1 MRIYTRLTYQW
12 RDNGYV
18 LVDEDG
24 FDYSGPVDLCKGAS
38 AAQDS
43 LAASQTSFYNQMV
56 SDTNSQF
63 ANQQAIQSSLNK
75 ALEPIVAAGPNQFG
89 FSNAQVQNMNSTAT
103 TGVATSYA
111 NAKKGLQNS
120 QAAQGGGNAY
130 LPSGVQ
136 QQQNEELAS
145 SGANQQAN
153 ELLGIQNAGYA
164 QGAQTFQSAIGQ
176 LQNVDNSLNA
186 TGFAGASNTAGT
198 AADAETN
205 KIEEENAAASP
216 MSAIGGI
223 LGAGATAGLDAF
235 TGGVGGTAAK
245 DVMCPARGS
254 LYLMADGSEKVV
266 EELKVGEQLAGI
278 DGEPETIEEIET
290 ADGPVLRTET
300 EDGFVGRTSRVHAF
314 ALPAGGFVISTK
326 ALGKKIR
333 TAKGASLVIKS
344 VLDGK
349 DTVYNVITDGSHTY
363 RADGIWALGAG
374 EGERHVS
381 MAAWA
386 RIEAQMY
393 GKEE

>member
-43 LAASQTSFYNQMV
+43 LAASQTAFYNQMV

-120 QAAQGGGNAY
+120 QAAQGGGNTY
-130 LPSGVQ
+130 LPSGVRE
-136 QQQNEELAS
+136 QQNTELAS
-145 SGANQQAN
+145 SGANQQAS
-153 ELLGIQNAGYA
+153 ELLGIQNAGYE
-164 QGAQTFQSAIGQ
+164 QGHQTFENSIGQ

-186 TGFAGASNTAGT
+186 TGFAGASNTAGS

-205 KIEEENAAASP
+205 LIQQENAAASP
-216 MSAIGGI
+216 MSAIGGL
-223 LGAGATAGLDAF
+223 LGGAASTVIGGM
-235 TGGVGGTAAK
+235 TGDLGTAVSK
-245 DVMCPARGS
+245 LGS
-254 LYLMADGSEKVV
+254 GNW
-266 EELKVGEQLAGI
+266 G
-278 DGEPETIEEIET
+278 
-290 ADGPVLRTET
+290 
-300 EDGFVGRTSRVHAF
+300 
-314 ALPAGGFVISTK
+314 
-326 ALGKKIR
+326 
-333 TAKGASLVIKS
+333 
-344 VLDGK
+344 
-349 DTVYNVITDGSHTY
+349 
-363 RADGIWALGAG
+363 W
-374 EGERHVS
+374 
-381 MAAWA
+381 
-386 RIEAQMY
+386 
-393 GKEE
+393 